1 MPRRQHFGLKYPFQQ
16 NDYQNFFVDVNM
28 TEKDKVRSQIL
39 HVIATPKGQRIM
51 NPEFGTDLIRYIF
64 EPSDSE
70 SWEGVKNEIMTS
82 VHRYVPNVTLDNI
95 EVVQSEDE
103 RGEIYVRVDYSLKV
117 GNLVTKDSFITQL

>member
-1 MPRRQHFGLKYPFQQ
+1 MPRRQYFGLKYPFQQ